1 MFLYPFLHIFFCHLI
16 SCIGGQKTKGQAGFR
31 GSKLP
36 TTRNVCP
43 KECFEAPPADTGRF
57 LSLPNSLLSLH
68 GVQES
73 MCKLHETWDTNCNTK
88 LGKKLPPFQFTK
100 LVLSHTLFFRFVPN
114 TKPIFEFPICLCT
127 KEAPHIL
134 YIYYNYNIC
143 KHMLLIQNLDI
154 YSLIFFWENL
164 YRCRQK
170 IINTCPKNCFHWN
183 FSSILV

>member
-1 MFLYPFLHIFFCHLI
+1 MARKTRSLTNKHFGLSRAAPLWSNTMTIVKEGCFSMFLYPFLHIFFCHLI
-16 SCIGGQKTKGQAGFR
+16 SCIGGQKTKGQAWFR

-88 LGKKLPPFQFTK
+88 LGKNCPPFSSPSWFYLIPYFSDLYLTRSPS
-100 LVLSHTLFFRFVPN
+100 LSSLSAYAQK
-114 TKPIFEFPICLCT
+114 KPLIY
-127 KEAPHIL
+127 
-134 YIYYNYNIC
+134 YIYIITIIYVNIC
-143 KHMLLIQNLDI
+143 
-154 YSLIFFWENL
+154 
-164 YRCRQK
+164 C
-170 IINTCPKNCFHWN
+170 
-183 FSSILV
+183 